1 MILYIFIIIF
11 IIIIINETYHTI
23 KRQYERIK
31 IFRLA
36 EMRAKK
42 IKRPLVVIGDPY
54 NGKGTK
60 FFNKFLDTYGCG
72 DETIDLTGA
81 QKCKNGIKSD
91 LFEYLIKQKS
101 NSKVFFISCVLE
113 YIENIDKVIKELYR
127 VAGSSINIFIVSV
140 NRYCLTAYLYKDGSD
155 KAKNIIKGPPY
166 YDIITYKRI

>member
-1 MILYIFIIIF
+1 
-11 IIIIINETYHTI
+11 
-23 KRQYERIK
+23 
-31 IFRLA
+31 
-36 EMRAKK
+36 MRAKK

-72 DETIDLTGA
+72 DETIDLTGVP
-81 QKCKNGIKSD
+81 KCENGIKSD

-113 YIENIDKVIKELYR
+113 YIENIDEVIKELYR

-140 NRYCLTAYLYKDGSD
+140 NRYCLTAYLYKDGYD
-155 KAKNIIKGPPY
+155 KAKNIIKDPPY